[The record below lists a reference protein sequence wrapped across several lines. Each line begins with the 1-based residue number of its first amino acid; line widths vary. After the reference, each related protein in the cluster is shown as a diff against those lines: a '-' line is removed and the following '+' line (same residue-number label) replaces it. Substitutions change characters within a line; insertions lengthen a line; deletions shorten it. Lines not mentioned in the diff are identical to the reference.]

1 MTITVLPASTSRCQN
16 FYQFIDISHVETDGR
31 LIKNVNRL
39 RQLTAAFA
47 DVVLY
52 LRELSDELDALGF
65 AAGGVSEKAGP
76 RSGNRD
82 RRPASV
88 SAGEE

>member
-1 MTITVLPASTSRCQN
+1 MTITVLPGIDKSMQN

-47 DVVLY
+47 DV
-52 LRELSDELDALGF
+52 
-65 AAGGVSEKAGP
+65 
-76 RSGNRD
+76 
-82 RRPASV
+82 RPLP
-88 SAGEE
+88 